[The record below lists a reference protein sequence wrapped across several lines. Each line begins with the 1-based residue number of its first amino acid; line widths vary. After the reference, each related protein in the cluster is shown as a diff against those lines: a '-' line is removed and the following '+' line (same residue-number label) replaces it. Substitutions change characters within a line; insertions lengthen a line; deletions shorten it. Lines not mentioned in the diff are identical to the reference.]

1 MEFFSNKTHFPF
13 MAKRKPA
20 MWFSIALISASLISL
35 AWQQLNFG
43 VDFTG
48 GTLIEVGYT
57 QAANLDKIRT
67 QLKANAF
74 GDASAQ
80 NFGSATDI
88 LIRVPPREGISNDKL
103 SNQVMQALQETGAGL
118 NLRRVEFVGPQV
130 GEELVQGGFLALF
143 YAFLGILIYV
153 ATRFEYRFAI
163 GAVAALIHDTIIT
176 LGVFSWTQAE
186 FNLTV
191 LAAIL
196 AVIGYSLNDTIVVF
210 DRVRDNFRTRRKEK
224 PVAIFDISLN
234 ETLSRTIMTS
244 FTTSL
249 VVVVLFFFG
258 GEVIHNFAMALM
270 VGIVI
275 GTYSSIYI
283 ASAITLNLG
292 ISSADLMPVKKE
304 GQDLSHIP

>member
-48 GTLIEVGYT
+48 GTLIEVGYSE
-57 QAANLDKIRT
+57 AANLDKIRA
-67 QLKANAF
+67 QLKANSF